1 MSSRTQRMGTLAD
14 LKHVKQEILAR
25 AQAQA
30 QAAAERAAAEQQRK
44 AQRSLFQAAVGRVQ
58 PLAHLQRANLLG
70 APPEPIPTQHQ
81 RDEAAALREAIS
93 DEVDVSTLLDTDERL
108 SFRRRG
114 VGPDVIT
121 QLRRGKW
128 SVQRQLDLHGLRSD
142 EARDSL
148 SSFIRSAHK
157 QGIRCVR
164 VVHGKGL
171 GSPGKTP
178 VLKDKVLR
186 WLVQKSEVLAFAQ
199 AAPAQGGSGALLVLL
214 QPVRAL

>member
-1 MSSRTQRMGTLAD
+1 M
-14 LKHVKQEILAR
+14 
-25 AQAQA
+25 
-30 QAAAERAAAEQQRK
+30 
-44 AQRSLFQAAVGRVQ
+44 
-58 PLAHLQRANLLG
+58 
-70 APPEPIPTQHQ
+70 
-81 RDEAAALREAIS
+81 REAIS